1 MNWTWNLPS
10 VATGS
15 TPWNEPLD
23 QNLAAHFDN
32 AVFNSL
38 SKHVVLSVIFEV
50 GMNIFLKKAKLNY
63 IGSFFY
69 WL

>member
-1 MNWTWNLPS
+1 MNWTWNQPP
-10 VATGS
+10 VETGS
-15 TPWNEPLD
+15 RPWNEPLD
-23 QNLAAHFDN
+23 QNLAVHFDS

-38 SKHVVLSVIFEV
+38 SKCVVLSVIFEV
-50 GMNIFLKKAKLNY
+50 GMNIFLQKAKLNY